1 MYFRGQ
7 LFGDRASRDHVESPS
22 ANWRISVETPR
33 APTMR
38 NYLRGMRL
46 FELMPESVILDVPV
60 LDPLPPGN
68 DQFLPVTPI
77 DLAAGEFGIEELCNF
92 AYPQLPRDM
101 AEEFIE
107 ALAEIGSNVVQHAKA
122 SEAFASGQ
130 RLDVA
135 YRRRPP
141 PRLHLVVGDSG
152 IGIRS
157 SLAIAHPEVEQMP
170 EGEAILKA
178 IEPGVTGRPG
188 VNSGV
193 GLYSIL
199 EYVRTVG
206 GEMRIRS
213 GNATAIF
220 GRSGQRMLRTPGLPG
235 TIVSVELCRPGGR

>member
-1 MYFRGQ
+1 VSIHI
-7 LFGDRASRDHVESPS
+7 RASGALNQDRFAKAVSAVDDQDQVLHVDLRACIFVDSYSVIELLAIMSRAHR

-152 IGIRS
+152 IGIRC
-157 SLAIAHPEVEQMP
+157 P
-170 EGEAILKA
+170 
-178 IEPGVTGRPG
+178 
-188 VNSGV
+188 
-193 GLYSIL
+193 
-199 EYVRTVG
+199 
-206 GEMRIRS
+206 
-213 GNATAIF
+213 
-220 GRSGQRMLRTPGLPG
+220 
-235 TIVSVELCRPGGR
+235 